1 MPQSTDRILGPQDDF
16 NRLLLSNV
24 SPGEW
29 RNPKPPGRYNLVVI
43 GAGTAGLVSA
53 AGAAGLGARVALVE
67 KSFLGGDCLNTG
79 CVPSKAI
86 IRCARAAQELRRAGS
101 FGVGAN
107 GAVQVDFAAVM
118 ARMRGL
124 RSRISSHDSAE
135 RFRQMGVDV
144 YFGEARFTSED
155 SVQVGP
161 DTLLFSKAVIATGAR
176 AAHPG
181 IEGLETAG
189 YFTNETIFSLT
200 TLPRRLAVIGGGPL
214 GCELAQAFRR
224 LGSEVALIQRAG
236 HLLGREDEEATNILH
251 GVFQQ
256 EGIRIFLNSVPEK
269 IEVNGQE
276 RLISLLRN
284 GKEETIAVDEIL
296 AAAGRA
302 PNVEDLGLEQAGVAF
317 DRKAGILVNDYLQTT
332 NERIYA
338 AGDVCLRHKFTHM
351 ADATARIVIQNSLF
365 LGRKTLSGL
374 TIPWVTYT
382 EPEIAHVG
390 LHEEEARNRG
400 LDIESFLV
408 PMEEVDRAVLD
419 GETEGFVKI
428 CTMRGTGRIL
438 GATIVAGHAGEMIN
452 EISLAMSKGLGLG
465 ALSGIIH
472 PYPTQ
477 AEAVRKAAD
486 LFNRG
491 RLTPFVK
498 RVLSAWLGFL
508 RSDFVIRLKRGAWF
522 PTRQTFEHE
531 TLQGRKAKN

>member
-1 MPQSTDRILGPQDDF
+1 MPESADRMLGPEDDF

-29 RNPKPPGRYNLVVI
+29 RNPKPSGRYNLVVI

-67 KSFLGGDCLNTG
+67 KNFLGGDCLNTG

-86 IRCARAAQELRRAGS
+86 IRCARAAQELRKAGS

-107 GAVQVDFAAVM
+107 GGVQVDFAAVM

-124 RSRISSHDSAE
+124 RSRISFHDSAE

-155 SVQVGP
+155 AVQVGS

-176 AAHPG
+176 AAHPA
-181 IEGLETAG
+181 IEGLEAAG

-236 HLLGREDEEATNILH
+236 HLLGREDEEAANILH

-256 EGIRIFLNSVPEK
+256 EGIRIFLNSVPGK
-269 IEVNGQE
+269 IEVKGQE

-284 GKEETIAVDEIL
+284 GKEETITVDEIL
-296 AAAGRA
+296 VAAGRA
-302 PNVEDLGLEQAGVAF
+302 PNVENLGLEQAGVAF
-317 DRKAGILVNDYLQTT
+317 DRKAGIRVNDYLQTA

-374 TIPWVTYT
+374 TIPWATYT

-390 LHEEEARNRG
+390 LHEEEARGKG
-400 LDIESFLV
+400 LDIETFLV

-452 EISLAMSKGLGLG
+452 EISLAMSRGLGLG

-508 RSDFVIRLKRGAWF
+508 RSDFFIRLKRGAWF
-522 PTRQTFEHE
+522 PGRQTFEHE